1 MIVYM
6 FQNDP
11 LMYELVNGVCMPLSL
26 ASVEK
31 AKEAKLLKKLIV
43 RRVRL

>member
-1 MIVYM
+1 MIVCM

-11 LMYELVNGVCMPLSL
+11 LMYELVNGVYMPLSL
-26 ASVEK
+26 ASAEK
-31 AKEAKLLKKLIV
+31 ASEAAMSNKLIV